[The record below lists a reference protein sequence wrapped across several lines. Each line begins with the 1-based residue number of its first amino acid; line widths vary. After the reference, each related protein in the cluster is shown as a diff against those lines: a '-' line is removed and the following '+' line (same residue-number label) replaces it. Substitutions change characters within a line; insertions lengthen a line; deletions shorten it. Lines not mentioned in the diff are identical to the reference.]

1 MGFHM
6 SSKQAAIPAYR
17 RHKPSGQ
24 AVVTLNGR
32 DCYLGRFGSPESKL
46 EYDRVTSEWLA
57 RGRRLAVSASELL
70 IKEVIAGYYGHAFST
85 MRDPEVEKVKAALRP
100 VRELYGETK
109 ASEFGPIA
117 YRVLRQKL
125 IDYVSPRGKRLC
137 ISTIRDRMGIIRRMI
152 AWGVE
157 YGMMPADTLQRILAI
172 PPLRARRDGVKPAR
186 KVRPA
191 PEADIQAILPHLNAT
206 VRAMVEL
213 QALTG
218 MRPGE
223 VWSIT
228 TGQIERAGEV
238 WIYRPCLHKNVDRGQ
253 DRAIPLGPRAQEV
266 VKPWLRADPDA
277 PLFSAREAAERHY
290 EATRKRPKAQA
301 ARRQAKRRKTPRGR
315 NELYNK
321 NSYSQAIARACQRA
335 GVPVFRPNQIRHTV
349 GTKVRGLFGLEH
361 AQVLLGHAKADVT
374 QRYAE
379 RDLALARDVAAK
391 IG

>member
-1 MGFHM
+1 MGFRM
-6 SSKQAAIPAYR
+6 STKQAAIPAYR
-17 RHKPSGQ
+17 RHKHSGQ

-32 DCYLGRFGSPESKL
+32 DYYLGRFGSPESKV

-57 RGRRLAVSASELL
+57 RGRHVEAPTVDRLV
-70 IKEVIAGYYGHAFST
+70 KEVINGYYTYAAST
-85 MRDPEVEKVKAALRP
+85 MRDVEVEKVKVAMRP
-100 VRELYGETK
+100 VRELYGETR
-109 ASEFGPIA
+109 AAELGPIA

-125 IDYVSPRGKRLC
+125 VDAGLC

-157 YGMMPADTLQRILAI
+157 HEMMPADTLQRVLAI
-172 PPLRARRDGVKPAR
+172 QPLRARRDGVKPTK

-191 PEADIQAILPHLNAT
+191 PEADIKAILPHLNDT

-213 QALTG
+213 QAHTG

-223 VWSIT
+223 VWIMT
-228 TGQIERAGEV
+228 TGAIERTGEV
-238 WIYRPCLHKNVDRGQ
+238 WIYRPAQHKNVDRGR

-266 VKPWLRADPDA
+266 VRPWLRADPDA

-290 EATRKRPKAQA
+290 EATRKRPQKDAE
-301 ARRQAKRRKTPRGR
+301 RRRSKRRKTPRTR

-321 NSYSQAIARACQRA
+321 NSYAQAIARGCHRA

-361 AQVLLGHAKADVT
+361 AQVFLGHAKADVT

-379 RDLALARDVAAK
+379 RDLALARDVASK